1 MNGKS
6 QQTYRVRVPATTA
19 NLGPGF
25 DCLGL
30 ALDLWNEA
38 SFIRIE
44 GKTRVE
50 IEGEA
55 AGELPTDENNLIA
68 QAALRACAEA
78 GQSAPSGFLIHCHNR
93 TPPGSGLGSSAA
105 AILAGLMGANALMG
119 NPLSEERI
127 LQIGTAM
134 EGHPDNIAA
143 TLLGGLVISAMD
155 GKEVIAR
162 RVDLPKWEAV
172 VVTPQFSLSTHE
184 ARRALP
190 SDVSLKAAVFNM
202 GRSAL
207 AVEALRNGDIEL
219 LKKAMRDE
227 LHQPYRLP
235 LIPGAAEALQ
245 AAQELGAAAALSGAG
260 PSVIAFPRENAGEVA
275 RAMKTAFERAGLM
288 AREFRLAVAERGA
301 EVFQPA

>member
-6 QQTYRVRVPATTA
+6 QQTYRVRVPATTS

-30 ALDLWNEA
+30 ALDLWNET
-38 SFIRIE
+38 SFMLVE
-44 GKTRVE
+44 GRTRME
-50 IEGEA
+50 IEGEG
-55 AGELPTDENNLIA
+55 AGKLPTDENNLIV
-68 QAALRACAEA
+68 QAALRAYAEA
-78 GQSAPSGFLIHCHNR
+78 GQSPPAGFLIRCRNR
-93 TPPGSGLGSSAA
+93 IPLSSGLGSSAA
-105 AILAGLMGANALMG
+105 AILAGLMGANALMD
-119 NPLSEERI
+119 NPLTEERI
-127 LQIGTAM
+127 LLIGTTM

-143 TLLGGLVISAMD
+143 ALLGGLVISAMD
-155 GKEVIAR
+155 GEEVIAR

-190 SDVSLKAAVFNM
+190 SDVSLKAAVFNV

-219 LKKAMRDE
+219 LRKAMRDE

-235 LIPGAAEALQ
+235 LIPGAAEALK
-245 AAQELGAAAALSGAG
+245 AAQDLGAAAALSGAG
-260 PSVIAFPRENAGEVA
+260 PSVIAFPKQNAAEVGE
-275 RAMKTAFERAGLM
+275 AMKTAFERAGLK
-288 AREFRLAVAERGA
+288 AREFRLAVAEKGA
-301 EVFQPA
+301 ELIQ